1 MFTSF
6 KVVHTKINNREH
18 RNKLTYRSKSYTI
31 SQHTTTMI
39 VTSLPDALL
48 SKCFSFVGE
57 GHYIYVAGTCRSFC
71 DAYKMYL
78 QQTEAE
84 LTATNFDAT
93 VESVARL
100 QMKLIELN
108 IDVQDH
114 DDKLIIELYGKKVL
128 DFWIGV
134 IRRATYKGNLDVL
147 VWKKNINP
155 GEWHRRVDRNRYFSK
170 SVCSVAARGGQL
182 KVLQWLRSENGGKCH
197 WAEATSRV
205 AASEGHIE
213 LLKWAHQNGC
223 PWNEGTCTGAA
234 RNGNLEL
241 LKWVRKKGC
250 PWDAGMVI
258 SSY

>member
-1 MFTSF
+1 
-6 KVVHTKINNREH
+6 
-18 RNKLTYRSKSYTI
+18 
-31 SQHTTTMI
+31 MI
-39 VTSLPDALL
+39 LASLPDALL
-48 SKCFSFVGE
+48 AKCFSFLGE

-71 DAYKMYL
+71 DAYKIYL
-78 QQTEAE
+78 QQTESE
-84 LTATNFDAT
+84 SMSTNFDAT
-93 VESVARL
+93 VESVSRL

-108 IDVQDH
+108 IDVH
-114 DDKLIIELYGKKVL
+114 DQNDKLIVELNGKTVL
-128 DFWIGV
+128 DFWMDV
-134 IRRATYKGNLDVL
+134 IRRAAYKGNLDVL
-147 VWKKNINP
+147 VWIKNIIDP
-155 GEWHRRVDRNRYFSK
+155 EKWIRRIDGLRFFSK
-170 SVCSVAARGGQL
+170 SVFSVAARGGQL